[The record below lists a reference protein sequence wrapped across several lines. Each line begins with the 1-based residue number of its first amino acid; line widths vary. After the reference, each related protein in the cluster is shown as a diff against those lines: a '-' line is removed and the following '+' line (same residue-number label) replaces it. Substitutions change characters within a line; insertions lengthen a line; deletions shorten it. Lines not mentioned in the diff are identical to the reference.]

1 LREGSASYKQFEVYV
16 RVYSWG
22 VKRTQSY
29 GESQE
34 LSILDKVGQILSNRN
49 IRRALNSV
57 DTKNSLGD
65 IGSGFSANIT
75 RSFWP
80 IFAEIHLFDLSL
92 DRKNLNSFP
101 SNFVFHEGDV
111 MDTTAQVGVK
121 LDFIVMNNLL
131 EHVDDPIQLLA
142 QVKKILSSGG
152 ILFINVPSWKG
163 KFFLEKAAFV
173 FNLAPREEMEDHK
186 RYYSKRELWLEIRQ
200 AGFLPSKI
208 FVKKSKFGLNV
219 SAIVKNE

>member
-1 LREGSASYKQFEVYV
+1 MR
-16 RVYSWG
+16 
-22 VKRTQSY
+22 RTQSY
-29 GESQE
+29 GQSRD
-34 LSILDKVGQILSNRN
+34 LSILDKAGQTLSNRS
-49 IRRALNSV
+49 IKKAFKSV

-75 RSFWP
+75 QWYWP
-80 IFAEIHLFDLSL
+80 FFREIHLFDVSL
-92 DRKNLNSFP
+92 NRENLNTLHP
-101 SNFVFHEGDV
+101 NLIFHEGDV
-111 MDTTAQVGVK
+111 MNSTLEVRVK

-142 QVKKILSSGG
+142 QVRKILSSGG

-208 FVKKSKFGLNV
+208 FVKKSKFGLNT
-219 SAIVKNE
+219 SAIVKVE